1 MKPIGLLVLAL
12 IASAPI
18 SVAMAEGALRSYVV
32 RGDSIDLP
40 LIGQPGD
47 PTRGAQL
54 VADRQRGL
62 CLLCH
67 TGPFP
72 ETQAQGTLAPD
83 LRGVGARLSEG
94 QLRLRIVDMKRLSPN
109 TIMPA
114 YYRVDGLDRVAPRW
128 RDKPIMTAEEIED
141 VVAYLASLK
150 E

>member
-1 MKPIGLLVLAL
+1 MKPIGLVFALV
-12 IASAPI
+12 ASMSIPA
-18 SVAMAEGALRSYVV
+18 ATAEDELRNHVV

-40 LIGQPGD
+40 LTGRPGD
-47 PTRGAQL
+47 PGRGAEL

-72 ETQAQGTLAPD
+72 ESQAQGTLAPD

-94 QLRLRIVDMKRLSPN
+94 QLRLRIVDMKRLSPD

-128 RDKPIMTAEEIED
+128 RGKPVMTAQEIED
-141 VVAYLASLK
+141 VVAYLATLK